1 MSDLRMIPTWSLRCH
16 ATDCP
21 ATCPGYESDGTTM
34 ERLPL
39 QADVDSWMMGE
50 GTHRGEYWCPRHWAR
65 DTTGFPRDPHGNVV
79 RRVAFDPTGEDIDGI
94 VDAWAQATTRMICE
108 GDGSD
113 WDHDLWRRLT
123 GPELAG
129 HRFTAIT
136 GDGTVMRGTLAPLRT
151 LHASYGLGIE
161 PLGLTILSTK
171 DPRRPK
177 LLPPFEHC
185 WIKTT
190 KEGNEP

>member
-136 GDGTVMRGTLAPLRT
+136 GDGCIMRGTLTPLWDAMT
-151 LHASYGLGIE
+151 SFGLGI
-161 PLGLTILSTK
+161 PSAGLSILSTK
-171 DPRRPK
+171 DLRHPK

-190 KEGNEP
+190 K